1 MRTNLNDRI
10 FLFIRD
16 VILFLRNMD
25 DSVEMKIIKNQ
36 LIRSVSS
43 TGANYEEAQGAA
55 SRADFSNK
63 VRLCLKEIRETNF
76 WLRLINSLQK
86 TQNPDIEL
94 LINESEELKKI
105 FGTIATKTKK

>member
-43 TGANYEEAQGAA
+43 TGANYEEAQGQHP
-55 SRADFSNK
+55 
-63 VRLCLKEIRETNF
+63 E
-76 WLRLINSLQK
+76 LIFQIKS
-86 TQNPDIEL
+86 
-94 LINESEELKKI
+94 
-105 FGTIATKTKK
+105 GYA